1 MTSRRRGYL
10 LGAVALFVIEVV
22 IATKLSH
29 WGFVRSSLGDV
40 LVTMLLYCAALAVR
54 DFERVRL
61 ALAIFGFACV
71 IEAAQYLHLAQ
82 ALGLE
87 PRSALRVVLGD
98 SFSWADVVCY
108 FAGCLLALALDRGAA
123 SSSAPSFD

>member
-1 MTSRRRGYL
+1 MPRRRGYL

-61 ALAIFGFACV
+61 ALAIFGFACAV
-71 IEAAQYLHLAQ
+71 EAAQYLHLAQ

-87 PRSALRVVLGD
+87 PGSALRIMLGD
-98 SFSWADVVCY
+98 SFSWGDVACY
-108 FAGCLLALALDRGAA
+108 FAGCLIALVVDLATIDR
-123 SSSAPSFD
+123 APF

>member
-1 MTSRRRGYL
+1 MPRRRPYL
-10 LGAVALFVIEVV
+10 VAALALLAVEVL

-61 ALAIFGFACV
+61 ALATFGFACL
-71 IEAAQYLHLAQ
+71 IEVAQYLGLAA
-82 ALGLE
+82 ALGLR
-87 PRSALRVVLGD
+87 PGSTLRIVLGD
-98 SFSWADVVCY
+98 SFSWGDIACY
-108 FAGCLLALALDRGAA
+108 LAGCLLALAIDAA
-123 SSSAPSFD
+123 ARAKSLSF